1 MTRSGN
7 QEAVEE
13 LFICLQREFGNMAPQ
28 IVQTL
33 VRCVGGLR
41 LTFPDLQDL
50 YRAERNRRI
59 RNEFTGFNY
68 EELAIKYRLKRLQV
82 RRIITKQAVPAQN

>member
-13 LFICLQREFGNMAPQ
+13 LFGRLHREFGNMAPT
-28 IVQTL
+28 IIKIMVET
-33 VRCVGGLR
+33 VGGLR

-50 YRAERNRRI
+50 YRAERNRRLH
-59 RNEFTGFNY
+59 NEFTGFNY
-68 EELAIKYRLKRLQV
+68 EELAIKYRLRV
-82 RRIITKQAVPAQN
+82 RWVRKIINDTK